1 MSNRFKEFAK
11 TPKGKLFISLI
22 AMVLSWIFLLWNFSG
37 ALSLSLPSEK
47 RKNTVKQEIRRL
59 RTELQAQESKFKDA
73 DKVKKR
79 HRELIETSWQPGR
92 DGDPEVVMRQKIEAA
107 AKDCELKLNSIGTVR
122 TTRITQD
129 FYFAEL
135 DISANASFD
144 TIIKFIAKIQEI
156 KPVISW
162 RRLSANLMF
171 QRPRSATQSQTVSNS
186 SMGNIPETNLMFSGN
201 LRVVVYENSSS
212 AQNEAQKKAKADD
225 AADAAAAATAASAS
239 KPSKAAAEAPAPAG
253 GPDKQPPPPP
263 ANPGNGAPPPA
274 PPRQMNEGPPQPE
287 EGEPQ

>member
-22 AMVLSWIFLLWNFSG
+22 AMVLSWVFLLWNFSG

-79 HRELIETSWQPGR
+79 HKELIETSWQPGR
-92 DGDPEVVMRQKIEAA
+92 DGDPELILRQKIEAA

-171 QRPRSATQSQTVSNS
+171 QRPKTGSQSQSVSNS
-186 SMGNIPETNLMFSGN
+186 SMGNVPETTLMFSGN
-201 LRVVVYENSSS
+201 LRVVVYENSSA
-212 AQNEAQKKAKADD
+212 AQNEAQKKAKTDD
-225 AADAAAAATAASAS
+225 ASAAASAS
-239 KPSKAAAEAPAPAG
+239 KPSKEAAEAPVG
-253 GPDKQPPPPP
+253 GTDKQPPPSP
-263 ANPGNGAPPPA
+263 ANPGNGTPPP
-274 PPRQMNEGPPQPE
+274 PPPGKMNEGPPPE

>member
-1 MSNRFKEFAK
+1 MNSRFKEFAK
-11 TPKGKLFISLI
+11 TPRGKLSISLV
-22 AMVLSWIFLLWNFSG
+22 AMLLSWIFLLWNFSG

-47 RKNTVKQEIRRL
+47 RKNTAKQEIRRL
-59 RTELQAQESKFKDA
+59 RTELQSQESKFKDA
-73 DKVKKR
+73 DNVKKR
-79 HRELIETSWQPGR
+79 HKEMIDTSWQPGR
-92 DGDPEVVMRQKIEAA
+92 DGDPELVLRQKIEVA

-171 QRPRSATQSQTVSNS
+171 QRPKTGPQSQSVSNS
-186 SMGNIPETNLMFSGN
+186 SMGNLPETNLMFSGN
-201 LRVVVYENSSS
+201 LRVVVYDNNSA
-212 AQNEAQKKAKADD
+212 AQNEAQKKAATSNDGS
-225 AADAAAAATAASAS
+225 AAPGNNPP
-239 KPSKAAAEAPAPAG
+239 KPTPGA
-253 GPDKQPPPPP
+253 GPDKQMTPDASAAGPAKQPPPSP
-263 ANPGNGAPPPA
+263 ANPGNGAPPP
-274 PPRQMNEGPPQPE
+274 PPGPMNEESPE
-287 EGEPQ
+287 EGDPK